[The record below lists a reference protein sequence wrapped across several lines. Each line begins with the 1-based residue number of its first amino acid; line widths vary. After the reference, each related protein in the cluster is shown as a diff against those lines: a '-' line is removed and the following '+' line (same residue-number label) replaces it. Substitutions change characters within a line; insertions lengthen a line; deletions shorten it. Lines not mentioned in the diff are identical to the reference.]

1 MYLKALDIYGFKSFA
16 DKTHFEFHTGV
27 TGIVGPNGCGKSNVV
42 DAIRWVLGETSAK
55 ALRGSEMAD
64 VIFNG
69 TDKRKPVGMAEVV
82 LTLADCEV
90 GLGVDYNEV
99 ALARRVFRDGRSEYR
114 INNTICRLKDI
125 QDLLAGTGIGRAAY
139 SVMEQ
144 GKIDMLISAKPED
157 RRMVFEEAAGITKFK
172 GQKKEALRKLEYT
185 EANLIRV
192 ADIVAEVKRQMGTL
206 QRQAAKARRYQVV
219 HKDLRTLDTHLG
231 HKHWTDLTGEK
242 SETENQLI
250 SLMTQLNELHQ
261 RIHAKENEV
270 AETREAYHQVE
281 STINGLRQ
289 QSQEHRSRIQAAES
303 KVEFNRERV
312 EELEGRIKRNEE
324 DAAGSRDMVD
334 RQRRELAQADE
345 QFASIRETIETR
357 RYALE
362 EHIVSHNSI
371 IPERQRLEQERRTL
385 REQFRTLESEIAT
398 SEAKAANLSGQ
409 MTADRQRHEALQ
421 HDRLGA
427 AEERQ
432 GRQVEFDHLHRQ
444 IEELETTRGDLEQKL
459 KDISNNIAE
468 MRRQRDAAGE
478 EANNL
483 QRQLTQKRSRLEVLN
498 QILEKG
504 EGLEQ
509 GTQNVIKG
517 LDDPER
523 IKGGI
528 RGLVASS
535 IEVEPQYISALESAL
550 RDHLQAV
557 LLTDAVLSEEI
568 INKLTEQRL
577 GKAALIPQTF
587 LCGHTASERQFMPS
601 GGVAWALDKVKTQ
614 PDVQPL
620 MERLLHNVLIVEDLS
635 TALRLKPH
643 HADLTFVTLKGEL
656 LSVHGVIHGGA
667 TKEEATSTLRR
678 ETELRELRVD
688 VERLDA
694 EVIAKEEYI
703 EELRMKLEEQQRE
716 EANARDAYQY
726 NRESI
731 SQLQGKVSVVQRAL
745 QQATA
750 KLDSLDWEQ
759 SQIAGRLSEG
769 EAKIVQH
776 REAAEQA
783 KQQLESVQSREHELE
798 SQIES
803 VIRREV
809 QSTELLNELKTAL
822 ALEQNTLQNIEQ
834 QKAPLA
840 NRMQELEGSI
850 SRFENECF
858 IWRQRIE
865 SANAENARLIEELEG
880 TRVALSAI
888 DSEGMASVARRNEAF
903 ERVTLLENELNQYR
917 NRQNELTEHRSRAEV
932 QQTRVE
938 LKLENLTNQIQERY
952 HVNFETFEPDPHA
965 LLLAIAEQK
974 KNRDRNTKRKN
985 TMSGRDDSGLDSEA
999 ESAANEAADAD
1010 EAASEAAS
1018 RMMDGMTTEFDDLLS
1033 TTAGE
1038 PDWTLVQEIVNELRQ
1053 RVESMG
1059 PVNLDAINE
1068 FEELEQRHNFL
1079 DTQHGDLVKSKEELL
1094 QVIAKINETTK
1105 TMFSETFALVRTN
1118 FRENFKELFGQ
1129 GSQADL
1135 MLQDE
1140 NDPLETGI
1148 DIIAKPPGKKLQ
1160 TISLL
1165 SGGER
1170 SMTAVALLFSIYM
1183 VKPSPFCV
1191 LDELDA
1197 PLDETNIGRFLTM
1210 LDKFTTS
1217 SQFIVVTHNKRTM
1230 SRADVIYGVTMQEFG
1245 VSKPVGVRMTN
1256 EKVSLED
1263 GQPTVADT
1271 VSGRVKRGGDSDIDS
1286 ILDAPTKPK
1295 RGKGKGTKAA
1305 AAAVET
1311 GPAVEEAVA
1320 ASADTSVAVAEAEPV
1335 QDVHPN
1341 DPSVHVE
1348 HEPIYATESS
1358 APEDQPVDDDSII

>member
-82 LTLADCEV
+82 LTLADCEQ

-192 ADIVAEVKRQMGTL
+192 ADIVAEVKRQMGSL
-206 QRQAAKARRYQVV
+206 QRQAAKARRYQIV

-231 HKHWTDLTGEK
+231 HKHWTELTAEK

-334 RQRRELAQADE
+334 RQRRELAAADE

-385 REQFRTLESEIAT
+385 REQFRTLESEVAT

-421 HDRLGA
+421 HDRQGA
-427 AEERQ
+427 AQERE
-432 GRQVEFDHLHRQ
+432 GRQLEFDHLHRQ
-444 IEELETTRGDLEQKL
+444 IEELETVRGDLEQKL

-557 LLTDAVLSEEI
+557 LLTDAALSEEI
-568 INKLTEQRL
+568 ITKLTEQRL

-587 LCGHTASERQFMPS
+587 LSGHTASERQFMPS
-601 GGVAWALDKVKTQ
+601 GGVAWALDKVKAQ

-620 MERLLHNVLIVEDLS
+620 MERLLHNVLIVEDLP

-678 ETELRELRVD
+678 ETELRELRVE

-694 EVIAKEEYI
+694 EVISKEEYI

-716 EANARDAYQY
+716 EANARDAYQH

-759 SQIAGRLSEG
+759 NQIAARLSEG

-783 KQQLESVQSREHELE
+783 MQQLESVQAREHELE

-809 QSTELLNELKTAL
+809 ESTERLNELKTAL

-865 SANAENARLIEELEG
+865 SANAENARLTEELEE

-938 LKLENLTNQIQERY
+938 LKLENLTTQIQERY
-952 HVNFETFEPDPHA
+952 HIQLDAFEPDPHT
-965 LLLAIAEQK
+965 LLLAINEQK
-974 KNRDRNTKRKN
+974 KSRDRNSKRKA
-985 TMSGRDDSGLDSEA
+985 TMAGREDARESEGDAGNMEPGAEGIPPLPAEPETAELDALLAMSE
-999 ESAANEAADAD
+999 
-1010 EAASEAAS
+1010 
-1018 RMMDGMTTEFDDLLS
+1018 
-1033 TTAGE
+1033 GE
-1038 PDWTLVQEIVNELRQ
+1038 PDWELVQEIVNELRQ

-1079 DTQHGDLVKSKEELL
+1079 ETQHGDLVKSKEELL

-1105 TMFSETFALVRTN
+1105 TMFSETFAQVRTN
-1118 FRENFKELFGQ
+1118 FRTNFKELFGQ

-1263 GQPTVADT
+1263 GQPTVADS
-1271 VSGRVKRGGDSDIDS
+1271 VSGRVRRGSDAD
-1286 ILDAPTKPK
+1286 LDAALEAPTRSK
-1295 RGKGKGTKAA
+1295 RGKGKGAKAA
-1305 AAAVET
+1305 AAPEAPAAET
-1311 GPAVEEAVA
+1311 ETAIAVA
-1320 ASADTSVAVAEAEPV
+1320 EEPAEASAEVAVAEADAAQELDAHAPGA
-1335 QDVHPN
+1335 
-1341 DPSVHVE
+1341 HVE